1 MAKLERSG
9 GDKQSQRGS
18 IKWNTDFQ
26 SGSSRCGSTVTNP
39 TSIHEDMDSI
49 CGLAHWV
56 KDPALLVSRSVVHRL
71 GSNLALL

>member
-9 GDKQSQRGS
+9 GDKQSQQGS
-18 IKWNTDFQ
+18 IKWNTDFW
-26 SGSSRCGSTVTNP
+26 SRSSRCGSTVTNP

-49 CGLAHWV
+49 CGLGHWV